1 MNRIVKAG
9 DKKYCSQLGRRTIFI
24 NAKHLVMFKNYFK
37 TAWRNIVRNKAFSVI
52 NIAGLGLGLT
62 CSLLIMLWVQ
72 DERSVDNFHANGK
85 YLYQVYERNYFDGK
99 VDAGYS
105 TQGLLA
111 EELKRVVPEIQYASG
126 FEYAAPPGSES
137 TFEVSD
143 KDEKIA
149 KMNGMFAGADFFKMF
164 SYPLLQGSAA
174 TAISE
179 PGSIA
184 VSKKMAEY
192 FFGSAANAIG
202 KTIRFENKDELKITG
217 VFENIPANSSQ
228 QFDFLRAWSDFVKE
242 NDWVH
247 NWGNTD
253 PQTYIQ
259 LKPGANATTVES
271 KIKDFIYRYK
281 EKDKS
286 FITELAL
293 QPYNEKYL
301 HSTLKNGYVDGGR
314 IEYVRLFSIIAVFI
328 LLIACINFMN
338 LATARSAKR
347 AKEVGIRK
355 VVGALRSALIT
366 QFVGEAILITFFS
379 VIIAIVL
386 AVLLLPVFNEL
397 TGKQLS
403 LPVSEPAFW
412 IGMVAL
418 LVVTGFVSGSYPA
431 LFLSSLKPVR
441 VLKGSLKFSWN
452 ATFFRKA
459 LVVFQFALSIFLII
473 ATIVVYRQL
482 NYIQTKNLGYD
493 RDNLLY
499 IPIEGDLVKNYELFK
514 QQAIN
519 NTDIVNVSKMRNS
532 PTEIFHH
539 TNSITWPGE
548 DPNLTVSFADGVVG
562 YDFVK
567 TMNLQLQSG
576 RDFLKDFGTDSTAFL
591 LNETAV
597 KKIGFKNAVG
607 QTVSWGN
614 HKGKVIGVL
623 KDFHFNS
630 MHETIEPLIMRLDE
644 NWNWGTI
651 LVRIKAGRTKQA
663 IANLQKICKELN
675 PKFPFTYQFSD
686 EEYAKLYKSE
696 IVVSKL
702 ANIFAFLAIFISC
715 LGLFGLA
722 TFTAE
727 QRTKEIGV
735 RKVLGASASNIAAL
749 LSTNFLKPI
758 ILAFL
763 ISFPVAWY
771 AMNNWLQSYAYKI
784 QIGWW
789 MFALAGLLTVCIAF
803 ITVSY
808 QSIKAAMANP
818 VKSLRTE

>member
-1 MNRIVKAG
+1 
-9 DKKYCSQLGRRTIFI
+9 
-24 NAKHLVMFKNYFK
+24 MFKNYFK

-52 NIAGLGLGLT
+52 NVMGLALGLT

-72 DERSVDNFHANGK
+72 DERSVDTFHANGK
-85 YLYQVYERNYFDGK
+85 YLYQVYERNYYDGK

-111 EELKRVVPEIQYASG
+111 DELKRVVPEIQYASG
-126 FEYAAPPGSES
+126 FEYAAPPGSQS
-137 TFEVSD
+137 TFEAGN
-143 KDEKIA
+143 KIA
-149 KMNGMFAGADFFKMF
+149 KMNGMFAGADFFSMF
-164 SYPLLQGSAA
+164 SYQLLPRKA
-174 TAISE
+174 TTALSEPSGIAISE
-179 PGSIA
+179 R
-184 VSKKMAEY
+184 MAEY
-192 FFGSAANAIG
+192 FFGSAEKATG
-202 KTIRFENKDELKITG
+202 KMIRFENKDELKVTA

-228 QFDFLRAWSDFVKE
+228 QFDFLRSWSDFVKE

-253 PQTYIQ
+253 PQTFVQ
-259 LKPGANATTVES
+259 LKPGADAAQVES

-293 QPYNEKYL
+293 QPYTEKYL
-301 HSTLKNGYVDGGR
+301 HSTFKDGYIDGGR

-355 VVGALRSALIT
+355 VVGALRSALII
-366 QFVGEAILITFFS
+366 QFVGEAVLITFFS
-379 VIIAIVL
+379 IIIAIIL
-386 AVLLLPVFNEL
+386 AALLLPAFNGLTGNQLVLPFNE
-397 TGKQLS
+397 
-403 LPVSEPAFW
+403 PIFW
-412 IGMVAL
+412 TIIVGL
-418 LVVTGFVSGSYPA
+418 LVITGFVAGSYPA

-441 VLKGSLKFSWN
+441 VLKGSLKFSWREG
-452 ATFFRKA
+452 FFRKA
-459 LVVFQFALSIFLII
+459 LVVFQFTLSIFLII
-473 ATIVVYRQL
+473 GTIVVYRQV

-493 RDNLLY
+493 RNNLVY
-499 IPIEGDLVKNYELFK
+499 IPIEGDLVKNYDLFK
-514 QQAIN
+514 QEATA
-519 NTDIVNVSKMRNS
+519 NTAIVNVSKMRNS
-532 PTEIFHH
+532 PTAIFHH
-539 TNSITWPGE
+539 TTSIEWPGK
-548 DPNLTVSFADGVVG
+548 DPNLSVSFADGVVG

-576 RDFLKDFGTDSTAFL
+576 RDFSKDFGTDSAGFL

-607 QTVSWGN
+607 KTITWGN
-614 HKGKVIGVL
+614 HRGRVIGVL

-630 MHETIEPLIMRLDE
+630 MHEAIEPLIMRLDE

-651 LVRIKAGRTKQA
+651 LVRIKAGKTKEA
-663 IANLQKICKELN
+663 IADLQKICKELN

-686 EEYAKLYKSE
+686 LEYAKLYTSE
-696 IVVSKL
+696 AVVSKL

-735 RKVLGASASNIAAL
+735 RKVLGASVPNIISL
-749 LSTNFLKPI
+749 LSTNFLKPV
-758 ILAFL
+758 ILAFF
-763 ISFPVAWY
+763 IAFPVAWY
-771 AMNNWLQSYAYKI
+771 VMSNWLRSYAYKI
-784 QIGWW
+784 DIGWW
-789 MFALAGLLTVCIAF
+789 MFALAGLLTVCIAML
-803 ITVSY
+803 TVSY
-808 QSIKAAMANP
+808 QSIKAAVANP